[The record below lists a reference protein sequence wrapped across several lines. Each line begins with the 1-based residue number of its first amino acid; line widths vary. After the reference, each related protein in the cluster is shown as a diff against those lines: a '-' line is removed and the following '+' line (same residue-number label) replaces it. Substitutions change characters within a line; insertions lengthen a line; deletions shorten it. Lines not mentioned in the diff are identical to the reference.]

1 MQPVI
6 AALLIVLIVLA
17 VVMAFRP
24 AAAIKESF
32 EEEEGEAEAEAEIES
47 VKTLAK
53 WLEEVAPNF
62 FEGYLSTIR
71 QISQIY
77 DKIIATWAETMA
89 EGRSSAQ
96 YIPEVKIQ
104 IVEEA
109 KMSFPD
115 YNTDLLEAM
124 RLYKSGR
131 DYKESAQKFAGLAVF
146 KYTPDKLKAQ
156 LVYFEKKLFAMAKKI
171 QSATNDSSDA
181 ASRMASAPPGIRS
194 ECKAEAQ
201 AQGFINYP
209 ELPPPSEDVLRAPFL
224 AFRQVFNNDTMSTLN
239 TLVDTCSR
247 LVRRLDGI
255 SDDAEGGQV
264 QPPPASC

>member
-6 AALLIVLIVLA
+6 AALLIALIVLA
-17 VVMAFRP
+17 VVVVFRP
-24 AAAIKESF
+24 AAAIKEAF
-32 EEEEGEAEAEAEIES
+32 EEEEESEPEAD

-53 WLEEVAPNF
+53 WLEEIAPNF
-62 FEGYLSTIR
+62 FEGYLNTIR

-77 DKIIATWAETMA
+77 DKIVSTWAETMA

-115 YNTDLLEAM
+115 YNTDLLDAM
-124 RLYKSGR
+124 RLYKSGG
-131 DYKESAQKFAGLAVF
+131 DYKESAQKFADLAVF

-181 ASRMASAPPGIRS
+181 ASRMASAPLGIRS
-194 ECKAEAQ
+194 DCK
-201 AQGFINYP
+201 AQGFVNYP
-209 ELPPPSEDVLRAPFL
+209 QLPPPSEDVLRAPFL